1 MDALYQVL
9 LWRYKS
15 YNSVTD
21 TKQIFLTEIYELYW
35 AYITN
40 TNIWSTY
47 FQSDIN
53 IFLFQLDFN
62 KKVPLL
68 KTIYNGWIWTQTL
81 RLWFS
86 NTL

>member
-53 IFLFQLDFN
+53 IFHFN
-62 KKVPLL
+62 SILTKRFL
-68 KTIYNGWIWTQTL
+68 Y
-81 RLWFS
+81 
-86 NTL
+86 

>member
-40 TNIWSTY
+40 TS
-47 FQSDIN
+47 
-53 IFLFQLDFN
+53 IFEVVISSL
-62 KKVPLL
+62 
-68 KTIYNGWIWTQTL
+68 I
-81 RLWFS
+81 
-86 NTL
+86 